1 MAGSLLG
8 PEAAGMQE
16 ECVSQGGRCPC
27 KRLSCHC
34 LQEQGLEVG
43 LLPSAVCTQ
52 PTQGHSRAASVKQLS
67 PAWVTEG
74 KGKVPSHPPNSSP
87 A

>member
-1 MAGSLLG
+1 
-8 PEAAGMQE
+8 MQAE
-16 ECVSQGGRCPC
+16 RVSQGGRFPC

-43 LLPSAVCTQ
+43 LLPSVLCTQ
-52 PTQGHSRAASVKQLS
+52 PTQGHSKAAFVKQLI
-67 PAWVTEG
+67 PAWVTER
-74 KGKVPSHPPNSSP
+74 KGKVPSHPPKSSP